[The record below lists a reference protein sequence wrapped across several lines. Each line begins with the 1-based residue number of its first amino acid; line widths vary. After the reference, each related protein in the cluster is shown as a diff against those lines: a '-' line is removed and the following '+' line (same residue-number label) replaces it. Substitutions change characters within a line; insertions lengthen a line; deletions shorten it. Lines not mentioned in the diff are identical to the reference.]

1 MKTVT
6 MRRFYLT
13 ILAVL
18 TVWAASAQA
27 QTRYLASMPDIP
39 LMAQMAEI
47 KDSRVVF
54 DKAEG
59 RIVEETVKAANL
71 SPADVLKFYNATLPA
86 LGWTGLGTSG
96 SLARFS
102 RNGEQLIVNLEK
114 LQAEGLVS
122 FAVSPKRP

>member
-1 MKTVT
+1 MKMTK

-18 TVWAASAQA
+18 TVCAASAQA

-39 LMAQMAEI
+39 LMAQMTEI

-59 RIVEETVKAANL
+59 RIVEETVKAADIR
-71 SPADVLKFYNATLPA
+71 PADVLKFYNATLPA
-86 LGWTGLGTSG
+86 LGWTSLGVAG

>member
-1 MKTVT
+1 MKTMK
-6 MRRFYLT
+6 MRRLYFAIPVVL
-13 ILAVL
+13 LAL
-18 TVWAASAQA
+18 AMPAKAG
-27 QTRYLASMPDIP
+27 TRYLASMPDIP
-39 LMAQMAEI
+39 LMAQMNEI

-59 RIVEETVKAANL
+59 RIVEEVVKSANISAAE
-71 SPADVLKFYNATLPA
+71 VLKFYHETLPA
-86 LGWTGLGTSG
+86 LGWTSQGMSG

-122 FAVSPKRP
+122 FAVSPNRP